1 MHSSFYMI
9 EKELIEHKMITRVPL
24 FILAC
29 GFLIFIS
36 LLMNTNIQGNLFYE
50 MQVSGDISDIHQGFA
65 SNINL
70 FIASTAGLVS
80 LVLSS
85 LYLPKTLRKERQ
97 EGSSMFWRSMPVSH
111 LTTHIVKLV
120 FGLLVIPVICS
131 TLVLAADLSLWVINQ
146 VSDQQLSLLINQESV
161 FYVLFNWL
169 GFLARMVVVALAL
182 LPLACIT
189 LMISQVVGSPVLV
202 MVVGG
207 YALKWLSVYLFGFHG
222 ISEFF
227 NAVLSIPLKALSPNP
242 FSGFTEAG
250 IVNLVVYYA
259 LGAGGLA
266 VSLMLSKT
274 NEPSLKGLF
283 SGH

>member
-36 LLMNTNIQGNLFYE
+36 IMMNSNLQGNLFYQME
-50 MQVSGDISDIHQGFA
+50 FRGDFSDMHQEFA
-65 SNINL
+65 SDLNF
-70 FIASTAGLVS
+70 FIASGAGLIS
-80 LVLSS
+80 LILSS
-85 LYLPKTLRKERQ
+85 LYIPKTLRKERQ

-120 FGLLVIPVICS
+120 FGLLIIPIICS
-131 TLVLAADLSLWVINQ
+131 VLVLSADILLWIVNLA
-146 VSDQQLSLLINQESV
+146 SDHQLALLINQESI
-161 FYVLFNWL
+161 FYVMFNWL
-169 GFLARMVVVALAL
+169 SFLARMVVVALAL

-189 LMISQVVGSPVLV
+189 LMISQVVGSPILV

-207 YALKWLSVYLFGFHG
+207 YALKWLSVYLFGFYG

-227 NAVLSIPLKALSPNP
+227 STILAMPLKSLSPNP
-242 FSGFTEAG
+242 FTGFMDAG
-250 IVNLVVYYA
+250 IVNLVIYYA

-274 NEPSLKGLF
+274 NEPSIKGLF
-283 SGH
+283 SRG